1 MREKLNRH
9 SFEKWSDQCR
19 CFRAVWR
26 ILVRI
31 YCTTS
36 LHSVPTDCL
45 YRGVRTLKRTAST
58 GRNCMGRAQTSPA
71 FVSLPPPL
79 RNRTSGFLL
88 FLVLSLWRDNV
99 FHLLLLR
106 LHTSFSNVSDSAAKA
121 SVTDKI
127 NRGTPELPVQLF
139 SSHLAGYCLCA
150 YVSELPGH
158 LLSDAKGDQ
167 IMGIVPQVHGFDPIC
182 LVQFMLNRLC

>member
-1 MREKLNRH
+1 MSMLSCRVENPCANLLYHLASFRPNRL
-9 SFEKWSDQCR
+9 SLPWS
-19 CFRAVWR
+19 
-26 ILVRI
+26 
-31 YCTTS
+31 
-36 LHSVPTDCL
+36 
-45 YRGVRTLKRTAST
+45 TLKITAST
-58 GRNCMGRAQTSPA
+58 GRNCKGRAQTSPA

-121 SVTDKI
+121 SVTDRI

-167 IMGIVPQVHGFDPIC
+167 DNGYCPSSSWM
-182 LVQFMLNRLC
+182 